1 MAQSKE
7 ERREAQRL
15 ASQANRRKKAEEE
28 AKKAEEEEAKKAEEE
43 AKKAEEEAKKAASN
57 LFFKQN
63 RARKK
68 AAILALPTPDR
79 EEALRKEAE
88 SNLARVRKHRQL
100 KMESKQPNGTSL
112 LQLR

>member
-28 AKKAEEEEAKKAEEE
+28 AKKAEEEE